1 MSSAGQH
8 MDMVVHYTTMEYEV
22 VVCMYVGQLLY
33 FIQTKQ

>member
-8 MDMVVHYTTMEYEV
+8 MDMVVHYTTMESEV
-22 VVCMYVGQLLY
+22 ASSMYVGQLLY